1 MAKSRER
8 VNAFAD
14 RKAPRP
20 KGPNPGKIPRST
32 PYVDP
37 RSPETRRA
45 TATVRG
51 RDSGDDLE
59 SQAFTPR
66 ELPVSNRSRA
76 VSAAALASSRA
87 RMTGNFEDAQPD
99 HDSRS
104 LDEAFDDELG
114 ERELGNQIE
123 TADAGFS
130 REDVEAIVN
139 EALKRDRAARQPA
152 PVESRGEILPQR
164 ATFVPDVTKARV
176 AEHAHPADAFQP
188 PQQPRGK
195 IDSGD
200 VALPHGALS
209 HPSGLLAMP
218 LRVAD
223 VDRLWDWLRA
233 DGDQGRAFL
242 GVPITTSP
250 SLHDHLSFLAK
261 DAEQQGV
268 ALIRALYWKGT
279 HFGFAMLAPILADEA
294 TALMHIYLMKEAR
307 GSLQAI
313 LPALVALAQQAA
325 PGKHLA
331 VASPDKVWAKL
342 HRTLLA
348 PLGFVEHTMFV
359 L

>member
-1 MAKSRER
+1 MAKRTPP
-8 VNAFAD
+8 VNAFAEG
-14 RKAPRP
+14 RRPPKP
-20 KGPNPGKIPRST
+20 KGPNPGRIPRST

-87 RMTGNFEDAQPD
+87 RMTGDFGETDGPHPLD
-99 HDSRS
+99 EGDDPRT
-104 LDEAFDDELG
+104 LDEAFEDE
-114 ERELGNQIE
+114 QPA
-123 TADAGFS
+123 TTAGFS

-139 EALKRDRAARQPA
+139 EALKRDRMARAADNVIEHEKAQGDIVYERLMAQPA
-152 PVESRGEILPQR
+152 QPE
-164 ATFVPDVTKARV
+164 RV
-176 AEHAHPADAFQP
+176 AHPADAFQP
-188 PQQPRGK
+188 PQQPRAVKMPGG
-195 IDSGD
+195 SEP
-200 VALPHGALS
+200 LPPGALS